1 MPSLSSADYRRLD
14 AVAMAE
20 LVRRRQVTPAA
31 LLDAALHEIDRL
43 NPAINAVVV
52 SMADQARAALARL
65 DPDAPLA
72 GVPFLLKDFLALYK
86 GVPTSAGA
94 AFFARD
100 PAPIDSELVRRYRL
114 AGLNVVGKANSS
126 EFAIAA
132 SSEPLLFGASRNPWD
147 ISRSTGGSSGGSAAA
162 VAARLVPAAHATD
175 GGGSIRIP
183 ASACGLFGLKP
194 SRGRLSMAPAG
205 EGLGG
210 CAAEHVV
217 TRSVRDSALLLDVS
231 RGALPGDPYTAPP
244 PPRPYLD
251 EADGDPEPLTIAFS
265 DATPDGSAVAPDC
278 RRAMED
284 AAELLE
290 SLGHRLVPATLKADW
305 AALDHAFFVVMAV
318 QTRRVMQMR
327 AAGRPFGARDF
338 EPVTWAM
345 AEAGLGFS
353 GIDYLTAIQTFHR
366 IGRETA
372 PFFDAHDL
380 LLTPT
385 LADLPPALGA
395 LSTQTDDLKGYLRRT
410 FEFAPY
416 TRLFN
421 VTGQPAMS
429 VPLYWTASNLP
440 VGVQLA
446 AAYGG
451 ESLLFRLAFQLER
464 ARPWAG
470 RDPFPA

>member
-1 MPSLSSADYRRLD
+1 MSLSSAEYRRLD

-20 LVRRRQVTPAA
+20 LVQTRQLKPAE
-31 LLDAALHEIDRL
+31 LLDAALAEIARL
-43 NPAINAVVV
+43 NPRINAVVLP
-52 SMADQARAALARL
+52 MEQQARAALNGL
-65 DPDAPLA
+65 DLDAPLA
-72 GVPFLLKDFLALYK
+72 GVPFLLKDFLAFYK
-86 GVPTSAGA
+86 GVPTSGGA
-94 AFFARD
+94 RFYAKDA
-100 PAPIDSELVRRYRL
+100 AAIDSELVRRYRH
-114 AGLNVVGKANSS
+114 AGLSIVGKANSS

-132 SSEPLLFGASRNPWD
+132 SSEGRLFGATRNPWD
-147 ISRSTGGSSGGSAAA
+147 LTRTPGGSSGGSAAA

-194 SRGRLSMAPAG
+194 SRGRISMAPGG

-217 TRSVRDSALLLDVS
+217 TRSVRDSAVLLDLTS
-231 RGALPGDPYTAPP
+231 GQLAGDPYTAPP
-244 PPRPYLD
+244 PLRAYAD
-251 EADGDPEPLTIAFS
+251 EAIADPGPLKIAFS
-265 DATPDGSAVAPDC
+265 DATPEGSSVAAEC
-278 RRAMED
+278 KAAMED
-284 AAELLE
+284 AAKLLA
-290 SLGHRLVPATLKADW
+290 SLGHRVEEATPKVDW
-305 AALDHAFFVVMAV
+305 AGLDHAFYVVMAV
-318 QTRRVMQMR
+318 QTQRVMQMR
-327 AAGRPFGARDF
+327 ANGRSYGAQDF

-345 AEAGLGFS
+345 AEAGKGFS
-353 GIDYLTAIQTFHR
+353 AVEYLTAIQTFHR

-372 PFFDAHDL
+372 PFFQKYDL

-385 LADLPPALGA
+385 LASLPPKLGY
-395 LSTQTDDLKGYLRRT
+395 LSTETGDLKAYLQRT

-429 VPLYWTASNLP
+429 LPLYWTNAGLP

-446 AAYGG
+446 GPYGG

-464 ARPWAG
+464 ARPWAE
-470 RDPFPA
+470 RDPFAA